1 MPCQHDF
8 GDVEDEDEG
17 YYQCVHQWA
26 RKEYRNMNCSKG
38 KQGGNFFPLNW
49 REHDRFFDILLQCAA
64 YHSHSSTRKAW
75 SHLYRLA

>member
-26 RKEYRNMNCSKG
+26 RKKYRNMNCSKRKPDG
-38 KQGGNFFPLNW
+38 EKNSCEKGNGG
-49 REHDRFFDILLQCAA
+49 
-64 YHSHSSTRKAW
+64 
-75 SHLYRLA
+75 